1 MAVTNNLS
9 ANWEDIYNKLQ
20 NMHNSLNS
28 EKKMLQDIMT
38 QDINP
43 LAWQTLMQSQPLQ
56 YTTKNDYSTNMAE
69 SSYNS
74 LVKSFSDI
82 LNDE

>member
-20 NMHNSLNS
+20 NMRKSLNS
-28 EKKMLQDIMT
+28 EKKMMQDIMT

-43 LAWQTLMQSQPLQ
+43 ITWQTLIQSQPLP
-56 YTTKNDYSTNMAE
+56 YTTENDHSTNMAE

>member
-9 ANWEDIYNKLQ
+9 ANWGDIYNELQ
-20 NMHNSLNS
+20 KMCNSLNS
-28 EKKMLQDIMT
+28 EKKMMQDIVT

-43 LAWQTLMQSQPLQ
+43 IDWQTIIQSQPLQ
-56 YTTKNDYSTNMAE
+56 YTIKNDYSTNMAE

-82 LNDE
+82 LDNE